1 MSRRKVAFGQPGQPL
16 LEAPV
21 TISTCVRPWAFL
33 WNAGD
38 AVAKILATEA
48 PLGFYKG
55 ALSHYARL
63 GPHLVLVFLVL
74 ERLRVV
80 VP

>member
-1 MSRRKVAFGQPGQPL
+1 MHPTHWLISTQVVAEARG
-16 LEAPV
+16 EAP
-21 TISTCVRPWAFL
+21 
-33 WNAGD
+33 
-38 AVAKILATEA
+38 E
-48 PLGFYKG
+48 
-55 ALSHYARL
+55 ARL